1 MELKAFHE
9 LTQEI
14 SSECFFMTES
24 QQEEKVIQLID
35 LYHFVECFDPK
46 MKILSYLYHPIN
58 IVEHDGHKKGILFC
72 DLKHS
77 AVPDCSDSEAFRRR
91 YGLSELWFVFVEE
104 TCHRDKTG
112 YTDVIIENCLDI
124 FYDRI
129 FTFNFFQSVIQPLK
143 GETTFYNI

>member
-1 MELKAFHE
+1 MELTTFHE

-14 SSECFFMTES
+14 SLECFFMTES

-35 LYHFVECFDPK
+35 LHHFVECFDAK
-46 MKILSYLYHPIN
+46 MKILSYLHHSIN
-58 IVEHDGHKKGILFC
+58 IVDHEGEKKGILFC

-77 AVPDCSDSEAFRRR
+77 AVPDSNASEEFRRR

-104 TCHRDKTG
+104 TFIPDTAC
-112 YTDVIIENCLDI
+112 YTDAIIENSLDI

-129 FTFNFFQSVIQPLK
+129 FTFSFFQSIIQPLK
-143 GETTFYNI
+143 

>member
-35 LYHFVECFDPK
+35 LHHFVECFDPTI
-46 MKILSYLYHPIN
+46 KILSYLHHPIN
-58 IVEHDGHKKGILFC
+58 IVEHDGHQTGILFC

-77 AVPDCSDSEAFRRR
+77 IVPDSNASEEFRRR
-91 YGLSELWFVFVEE
+91 YDLSELWFVFVEE
-104 TCHRDKTG
+104 TYITDMAA
-112 YTDVIIENCLDI
+112 YTDAIIENSLDI

-129 FTFNFFQSVIQPLK
+129 FSFNFFQSIIQRLK
-143 GETTFYNI
+143 

>member
-35 LYHFVECFDPK
+35 LHHFVECFDPAI
-46 MKILSYLYHPIN
+46 KILSYLYHPIN
-58 IVEHDGHKKGILFC
+58 IVEYHGHKTGILFC

-77 AVPDCSDSEAFRRR
+77 MVPDSNASEEFRRR
-91 YGLSELWFVFVEE
+91 YDLSELWFVFVEE
-104 TCHRDKTG
+104 TYITDMAA
-112 YTDVIIENCLDI
+112 YTDAIIENSLDI

-129 FTFNFFQSVIQPLK
+129 FTFSFFQSIIQRLK
-143 GETTFYNI
+143 

>member
-35 LYHFVECFDPK
+35 LHHFVECFDPTI
-46 MKILSYLYHPIN
+46 KILSYLYHPIN
-58 IVEHDGHKKGILFC
+58 IVEYHGHKTGILFC

-77 AVPDCSDSEAFRRR
+77 MVPDSNASEEFRRR
-91 YGLSELWFVFVEE
+91 YDLSELWFVFVEE
-104 TCHRDKTG
+104 TYITDMAA
-112 YTDVIIENCLDI
+112 YTDAIIENSLDI

-129 FTFNFFQSVIQPLK
+129 FTFSFFQSIIQRLK
-143 GETTFYNI
+143 

>member
-1 MELKAFHE
+1 MELTAFHE

-14 SSECFFMTES
+14 SLECFFMTES

-35 LYHFVECFDPK
+35 LHHFVECFDPK
-46 MKILSYLYHPIN
+46 MDILSYLHHPIN
-58 IVEHDGHKKGILFC
+58 IVEHGGNKKGILFC

-77 AVPDCSDSEAFRRR
+77 AVPDSNASEEFRRR

-104 TCHRDKTG
+104 TFVTDTSG
-112 YTDVIIENCLDI
+112 YADAIIENSLDI

-129 FTFNFFQSVIQPLK
+129 FTFNFFQSIIQPLK
-143 GETTFYNI
+143 

>member
-35 LYHFVECFDPK
+35 LHHFVECFDPTI
-46 MKILSYLYHPIN
+46 KILSYLHHPIN
-58 IVEHDGHKKGILFC
+58 IVEHDGHQTGILFC

-77 AVPDCSDSEAFRRR
+77 MIPDSNASEEFRRR
-91 YGLSELWFVFVEE
+91 YDLSELWFVFVEE
-104 TCHRDKTG
+104 TYITDMAA
-112 YTDVIIENCLDI
+112 YTDAIIENSLDI

-129 FTFNFFQSVIQPLK
+129 FSFNFFQSIIQRLK
-143 GETTFYNI
+143 